1 MAEGLVSV
9 PWAVIAVQVPDDNV
23 SVGCRT
29 GLKSKLNSSDSG
41 TNLYENWLILRPF
54 YYLCLQGQFV
64 ACKGQPICL

>member
-54 YYLCLQGQFV
+54 CYLCLQGRSV
-64 ACKGQPICL
+64 AYTSQRDAL